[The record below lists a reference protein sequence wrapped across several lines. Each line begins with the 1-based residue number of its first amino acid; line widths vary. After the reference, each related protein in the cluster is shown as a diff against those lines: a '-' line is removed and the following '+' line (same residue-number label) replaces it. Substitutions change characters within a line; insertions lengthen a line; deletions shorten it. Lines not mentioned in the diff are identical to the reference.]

1 MRTKSF
7 VFGLVTVVASITAVS
22 DAGAGAG
29 PCNSG
34 TPGCAADSNGGSQ
47 YQFGSSDSNLS
58 NNFYDEG
65 SPFPNNPVNNS
76 VYQYR
81 VRSSSVPR
89 ACGYYS
95 TSGTGGTAGWG
106 RWAVNGW
113 SFAQNG
119 AGASSYYLKTS
130 DSC

>member
-1 MRTKSF
+1 VKGKTF
-7 VFGLVTVVASITAVS
+7 VLVVASVAASIAVGAG
-22 DAGAGAG
+22 AGAGAG
-29 PCNSG
+29 PCTSG

-65 SPFPNNPVNNS
+65 TPFPNNPVNNS

-95 TSGTGGTAGWG
+95 TGGAGGTAGWG